1 MKPLCIVSCPIDTFS
16 GYGARSRDFVKS
28 LIEVK
33 DKEWDIKI
41 MPQRWGDTP
50 WNFLPQDDPLRQR
63 FIGNLPQQPDVW
75 IQITVPN
82 EFQRVGKFNI
92 GVSAGI
98 ETNIYP
104 GEFIEGSNRMDLNLV
119 SSNHS
124 KQVALSTQFERKD
137 QNSNQTV
144 GIVKMEKPIEVL
156 FEGLDLNKYYKK
168 PASSKINILKDVKE
182 DFCFLHTGH
191 WLPGAFGESRKNTA
205 TLVKTFLETFN
216 KGGRKKPALILKT
229 NQVNY
234 SLLDRE
240 NILKH
245 INRIRDEV
253 SGSLPNIYLL
263 HGEMTDEE
271 MNQLNNDP
279 KVKAFISFTK
289 GEGYGRPL
297 AEAAITGKPV
307 IVSNWS
313 GHKDF
318 IHPDY
323 NILISGNLKNVHE
336 SAANQFLLKE
346 SSWFNINTNI
356 ASRAMKDVF
365 KQYKK
370 YHEKSRK
377 QTQYLKDN
385 FSFDK
390 MTEVLSSFLDQ
401 VPTQKIVE
409 LKLPKLKKLPKL
421 GETKNQ
427 FPKLEK
433 IAE

>member
-28 LIEVK
+28 LIEAK